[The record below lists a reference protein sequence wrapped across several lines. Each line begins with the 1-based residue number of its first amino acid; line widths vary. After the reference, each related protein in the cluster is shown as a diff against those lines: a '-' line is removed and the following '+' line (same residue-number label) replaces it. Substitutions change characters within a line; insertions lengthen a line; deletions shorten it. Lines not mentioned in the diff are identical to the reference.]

1 MEQAGLCPHIFL
13 ISFVWQSEKGQWPS
27 SGHVARC
34 TIITSRKASRKFCAR
49 IYHVISVVKNN
60 PRISQDAVYDI
71 QLLFCCSHNI
81 VGTDSEIKPT
91 ILAIFDV
98 DMHESLHLPSMEA
111 CGLAVPAAT
120 MCVHCPNCSPCS
132 SKMQELHPR

>member
-1 MEQAGLCPHIFL
+1 MEQAGLCLHIFL

-60 PRISQDAVYDI
+60 PRISQDAVLIYN
-71 QLLFCCSHNI
+71 CCSHNI
-81 VGTDSEIKPT
+81 VGTDLEFKTT
-91 ILAIFDV
+91 ILAISDV
-98 DMHESLHLPSMEA
+98 DMHVSLHLASMQA
-111 CGLAVPAAT
+111 RVPPIPVAT
-120 MCVHCPNCSPCS
+120 MCVHCPNYSPCS